1 MVSFDSASKR
11 VVQQHPRDF
20 VAFAFNLRGIRP
32 DEFTNVELITPELPA
47 VVNMR
52 QADVLLKVN
61 LRGTDVLVHFEIQ
74 TTDSFDPPM
83 ALRMAGYIIRL
94 IEKYRMAVYS
104 HVIYLRPNAGLRDPG
119 YFAQAIAGHRV
130 WVEYEVIRL
139 AELEGQAI
147 LDAQLPGLLPFTP
160 LMRRPADVSADAW
173 LQQCIE
179 AVDSLSV
186 PHKLDLLGSLAALA
200 SAIYDTATI
209 LDMIRR
215 ITMEVIPIVEH
226 LAGHAIRDTRREDIL
241 KVLEARLHPDV
252 AGAFKPAL
260 ESVENSQQL
269 EALFDASLRIN
280 SVEEFQHL
288 LDATNNGAGNGAAGQ
303 S

>member
-32 DEFTNVELITPELPA
+32 DEFTHVELITPELPA

-94 IEKYRMAVYS
+94 IEKYRMDVYS

-119 YFAQAIAGHRV
+119 YFAQAIAGQRV
-130 WVEYEVIRL
+130 LVEYEVIRL

-173 LQQCIE
+173 LQRCIE
-179 AVDSLSV
+179 AVDGLSV

-200 SAIYDTATI
+200 NATYDTATI
-209 LDMIRR
+209 SAMIRR
-215 ITMEVIPIVEH
+215 TTMEAIPIVEYWGAQAANERSRQH
-226 LAGHAIRDTRREDIL
+226 VL
-241 KVLEARLHPDV
+241 KLLELRLQPDV
-252 AGAFKPAL
+252 ADAFKPAL
-260 ESVENSQQL
+260 ERIENAQQL
-269 EALFDASLRIN
+269 EALFEAAALAD
-280 SVEEFQHL
+280 SVADFQKV
-288 LDATNNGAGNGAAGQ
+288 LDATSNGAGNGAAGQ

>member
-32 DEFTNVELITPELPA
+32 DEFTDVELITPELPA

-104 HVIYLRPNAGLRDPG
+104 HVIYLRPNAGLRDLG
-119 YFAQAIAGHRV
+119 YFAQAIDAHRV
-130 WVEYEVIRL
+130 LVEYEVIRL
-139 AELEGQAI
+139 AEVDGQAI

-160 LMRRPADVSADAW
+160 LMRRPADVSGDAW
-173 LQQCIE
+173 LQRCIE

-200 SAIYDTATI
+200 SAIYDIATI
-209 LDMIRR
+209 SAMIRR
-215 ITMEVIPIVEH
+215 LTMEAIPIVEYWG
-226 LAGHAIRDTRREDIL
+226 AQAANERSREHIL
-241 KVLEARLHPDV
+241 ELLELRLHPDV
-252 AGAFKPAL
+252 AVAFKPAL
-260 ESVENSQQL
+260 ERIENAQQL
-269 EALFDASLRIN
+269 EALFEAAALAD
-280 SVEEFQHL
+280 SVADFQKV
-288 LDATNNGAGNGAAGQ
+288 LDATSNGAGNGAAEQ
-303 S
+303 R

>member
-11 VVQQHPRDF
+11 VIQQHPRDF

-32 DEFTNVELITPELPA
+32 DEFTHVELITPELPA

-104 HVIYLRPNAGLRDPG
+104 HVIYLRPNAGLRDLG
-119 YFAQAIAGHRV
+119 YFAQAIDAHRV
-130 WVEYEVIRL
+130 LVEYEVIRL
-139 AELEGQAI
+139 AEVDGQAI

-173 LQQCIE
+173 LQRCIE

-200 SAIYDTATI
+200 NATYDTATI
-209 LDMIRR
+209 LEMIRR
-215 ITMEVIPIVEH
+215 TTMEVIPIVEH
-226 LAGHAIRDTRREDIL
+226 LAGHAIRDTRRECIL
-241 KVLEARLHPDV
+241 NVLGARLQPDV
-252 AGAFKPAL
+252 ADAFKPAL
-260 ESVENSQQL
+260 DSIENVQRLDELVRAAALADSV
-269 EALFDASLRIN
+269 AD
-280 SVEEFQHL
+280 FQKV
-288 LDATNNGAGNGAAGQ
+288 LDATSNGAGNGAAGQ